1 MLESVMSV
9 SLAAQLMISLPGRS
23 CKQFVRPFLVFTH
36 LHLGLGKE
44 T

>member
-1 MLESVMSV
+1 MSV
-9 SLAAQLMISLPGRS
+9 SRAAQLMISLPGRS
-23 CKQFVRPFLVFTH
+23 CKQFVRQFLVFTH